1 MQRRPL
7 VFSELNPLYGL
18 EAQRARGAV
27 KCQEATLSSVGN
39 EIVTHIYF
47 KKQNTYDEG
56 NQIEKSSC
64 GFALQYFQTETPVHI
79 STKIRALRRGAPTRK
94 PMDRWVR
101 C

>member
-39 EIVTHIYF
+39 EIVIL
-47 KKQNTYDEG
+47 KKQNTYKNTYDET
-56 NQIEKSSC
+56 IYLSS
-64 GFALQYFQTETPVHI
+64 
-79 STKIRALRRGAPTRK
+79 
-94 PMDRWVR
+94 
-101 C
+101 

>member
-39 EIVTHIYF
+39 EIVTHSYLQINQF
-47 KKQNTYDEG
+47 KC
-56 NQIEKSSC
+56 IEKV
-64 GFALQYFQTETPVHI
+64 QNRIE
-79 STKIRALRRGAPTRK
+79 
-94 PMDRWVR
+94 
-101 C
+101 

>member
-39 EIVTHIYF
+39 EIVIYTHIF
-47 KKQNTYDEG
+47 QETKHIYDET
-56 NQIEKSSC
+56 IYLSS
-64 GFALQYFQTETPVHI
+64 
-79 STKIRALRRGAPTRK
+79 
-94 PMDRWVR
+94 
-101 C
+101 